1 MLKMTSYTL
10 SSGLRLERENEDRS
24 LPFFALFKSA
34 GESGSLGPIQ
44 ANACKQVT
52 TRLEW
57 TERNTKAHTSLLGLA
72 IILCLLCLFHYFEK
86 QPDEG
91 V

>member
-1 MLKMTSYTL
+1 MTSYTL
-10 SSGLRLERENEDRS
+10 SSGLRLERENEERS
-24 LPFFALFKSA
+24 LPFFAILQLA
-34 GESGSLGPIQ
+34 GESGGLRLIQ
-44 ANACKQVT
+44 ANTCKQVT

-57 TERNTKAHTSLLGLA
+57 TERNTNAYTSLLELT
-72 IILCLLCLFHYFEK
+72 IILCLLCLFYYFEK